1 MDDKLRI
8 EELANG
14 SIQEQFQ
21 KAVGQVLE
29 NMKDINTSYKDKR
42 KITIEIEFKQDEMR
56 SDVEVG
62 IKTTT
67 KLAASVP
74 VKTALSIA
82 KDLKTGEIIAEE
94 YGKQVRGQTRF
105 DPETGE
111 IFEDKPVKGRFV
123 PVAQTED
130 NKILKVN

>member
-1 MDDKLRI
+1 MEEKLRI
-8 EELANG
+8 EELAGG

-21 KAVGQVLE
+21 KAVGAVLE
-29 NMKDINTSYKDKR
+29 NMRDINTSYKEKR

-56 SDVEVG
+56 QDVAVA

-67 KLAASVP
+67 RLAASVP
-74 VKTALSIA
+74 VNTNLLVA

-94 YGKQVRGQTRF
+94 YGRQVRGQTRF

-111 IFEDKPVKGRFV
+111 ILEDKTVKGRFTPISRV
-123 PVAQTED
+123 ED
-130 NKILKVN
+130 NKVVNMN